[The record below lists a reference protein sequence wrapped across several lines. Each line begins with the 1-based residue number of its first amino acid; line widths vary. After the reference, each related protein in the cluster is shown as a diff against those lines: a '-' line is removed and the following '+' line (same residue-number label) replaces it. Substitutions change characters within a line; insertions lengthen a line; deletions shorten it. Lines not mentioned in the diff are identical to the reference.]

1 MNERAKLGKG
11 NKVTVNFGAN
21 KGKTGVV
28 TGSYMSNKYA
38 TYVVRLDDALD
49 EGLIHGR
56 VEEFTAEKKEKV

>member
-11 NKVTVNFGAN
+11 NKVTVNFGVN

-28 TGSYMSNKYA
+28 INSYMINKYA
-38 TYVVRLDDALD
+38 TYVVRLDGLED

-56 VEEFTAEKKEKV
+56 VEEFTVEKKEKA